1 MIVEKGAKAISE
13 SNQERQSESEER
25 RGGGYFAIIRLSC
38 DFLLANRLSV
48 ERKEGKEGGRWI
60 GTASSKRGPINGNG
74 REGRQVKVASHLL
87 FYDHQTGIF
96 YNYNV
101 MLISIIG

>member
-1 MIVEKGAKAISE
+1 MSSICAIRDSGHDSRKRRKGDFRVQPRARA
-13 SNQERQSESEER
+13 RAR

-74 REGRQVKVASHLL
+74 REGR
-87 FYDHQTGIF
+87 
-96 YNYNV
+96 
-101 MLISIIG
+101 